1 MNFQSIVL
9 LLCCFGAPCRA
20 AELVWIEERIADTE
34 DAKWDRLF
42 AAARDFAAAGTL
54 VAVAFRTDLWSREA
68 ANIIRDNGQK
78 INRLYEVLFNDVQP
92 KIPEIRALIE
102 KSQAFVAWVNIF
114 GKKNISAEKSD
125 FSPVKPWPLP
135 PLIPVSTIEKVA
147 HEYRSGLQ
155 LTTYASLVLAC
166 TCMASALHNL
176 RTARRLYQRERKLRA
191 TLQSSKAG

>member
-1 MNFQSIVL
+1 MNFQSIIL
-9 LLCCFGAPCRA
+9 LLGCFGAFAKA
-20 AELVWIEERIADTE
+20 ADPLLIEERIADVE

-42 AAARDFAAAGTL
+42 ASARDFAAAGAL

-78 INRLYEVLFNDVQP
+78 INRLYEILFNDVQP

-114 GKKNISAEKSD
+114 GKKNSAAEKPD
-125 FSPVKPWPLP
+125 IAQLKPWPFP
-135 PLIPVSTIEKVA
+135 PLIPVRTIERVA

-176 RTARRLYQRERKLRA
+176 RTARRLHQRERKLRA
-191 TLQSSKAG
+191 ALQSSRAG